1 MAVVDALAR
10 EVGDVGQLL
19 HALKPKQ
26 FELPTRCPPMNV
38 RELASHMVRGAMRIH
53 DMLDKGP
60 VDAEPERDGTTYF
73 QAWSGDAAAGAAA
86 DVVQR
91 AQEASAS
98 LPKDLAKAWDLEWTK
113 ALQRA
118 RSYTNEDPVLHS
130 IFGLMRLNEYLKT
143 RCVEVV
149 IHHMDLDDAL
159 GKKLHPDAGALEVVG
174 DVLRALL
181 GTDLRPVGDDDV
193 RFALIGSG
201 RAQLNESE
209 RQMLGPLAA
218 KFPLFS

>member
-10 EVGDVGQLL
+10 EVGSVGQLL
-19 HALKPKQ
+19 HVLKPKQ
-26 FELPTRCPPMNV
+26 WEEPTRCPPMNV
-38 RELASHMVRGAMRIH
+38 RELASHMLRGAMRID

-60 VDAEPERDGTTYF
+60 VDSEPERDGITYF
-73 QAWSGDAAAGAAA
+73 RAWEGDAAGPAAA
-86 DVVQR
+86 EVVQR

-98 LPKDLAKAWDLEWTK
+98 LPQDLAKTWDVEWTK

-118 RSYTNEDPVLHS
+118 RSYVNEDPVLHS
-130 IFGLMRLNEYLKT
+130 IFGLMRLTEYLKT

-159 GKKLHPDAGALEVVG
+159 GRKPHPDAGALEIVG
-174 DVLRALL
+174 DVLRGLL
-181 GTDLRPVGDDDV
+181 GTDLRPVGVDDV
-193 RFALIGSG
+193 RFALIGTG
-201 RAQLNESE
+201 RAQLNDDE
-209 RQMLGPLAA
+209 RRVLGPLAA